1 MALPL
6 KGIHRPVGEI
16 SDMRVDDC
24 FEMRAALYS
33 SCSDK
38 PLPVSPTHPS
48 ASPLLN
54 VDISPVTIIE
64 RSLGGGAPPGWGKQ
78 DKRTKGYSEGWIQ
91 RTASTRWSDGPDGII
106 DSMDMNLRGP
116 SPHSASILD
125 PSCAARGQTSHSG
138 VPSSLGVKERTC
150 WLAWG
155 PVGHSRG
162 VHFANCDLDHLST
175 LLVAIFCG

>member
-38 PLPVSPTHPS
+38 PLPVSLTHPS

-106 DSMDMNLRGP
+106 DSMDMNLPKLQETVTDGK
-116 SPHSASILD
+116 AW
-125 PSCAARGQTSHSG
+125 CAAATGSQRAGRGRAAECSN
-138 VPSSLGVKERTC
+138 VVR
-150 WLAWG
+150 
-155 PVGHSRG
+155 
-162 VHFANCDLDHLST
+162 
-175 LLVAIFCG
+175 